1 MGWQPIRDFK
11 VLFAVAE
18 RYIVK
23 YFRRAINAP
32 SHIPIIL
39 G

>member
-11 VLFAVAE
+11 VLFAVTE
-18 RYIVK
+18 RYIVR

-32 SHIPIIL
+32 AHIPIIL